1 MLDRM
6 VDPVLLGAH
15 VPTTGGVPNAPGNG
29 RLVAATAIQI
39 FTRNHRQWACK
50 PLGRGEAA
58 AFREALA
65 KSGVRAVL
73 SHASYLIN
81 LASVVPD
88 SLSRS
93 RTALIEEIR
102 RCHHL
107 GIPHA
112 VVHPGAHMGLGEKA
126 GLDAVARSLDH
137 VLRRTR
143 GRDVMVLLEVT
154 AGQGSCLGHS
164 FEQLAGILDRVK
176 EPERLGVCLDT
187 CHLNASGYDI
197 VSREGYEET
206 MDSFARTV
214 GLRKLKAIHLND
226 AKSARGSHLDR
237 HERAGRG
244 QLGLETFRRILND
257 PRLRGVPMVVET
269 PGPIEEWKKEIK
281 LLRGLV
287 APTAAAARRPKRA
300 TA

>member
-6 VDPVLLGAH
+6 AETVLLGAH
-15 VPTTGGVPNAPGNG
+15 VPTSGGVPNAPGNG
-29 RLVAATAIQI
+29 RLVEATAIQI
-39 FTRNHRQWACK
+39 FTRNQRQWACK
-50 PLGRGEAA
+50 PLAQGEAR
-58 AFREALA
+58 AFRQALA
-65 KSGVRAVL
+65 GSGVRAVL

-88 SLSRS
+88 FLEKSRC
-93 RTALIEEIR
+93 ALIEEIR
-102 RCHHL
+102 RCHDL
-107 GIPHA
+107 GIPHT

-143 GRDVMVLLEVT
+143 GRKVMVLLEVT
-154 AGQGSCLGHS
+154 AGQGSCLGHN

-197 VSREGYEET
+197 VSAEGYEQT
-206 MDSFARTV
+206 MEWFARTV

-226 AKSARGSHLDR
+226 AKSARGSRLDR
-237 HERAGRG
+237 HERAGQG
-244 QLGLETFRRILND
+244 QLGVETFRRILND

-269 PGPIEEWKKEIK
+269 PGPIEEWKKEIG
-281 LLRGLV
+281 LLRGLI
-287 APTAAAARRPKRA
+287 APAAKGRRQRA

>member
-1 MLDRM
+1 M
-6 VDPVLLGAH
+6 LLGAH
-15 VPTTGGVPNAPGNG
+15 VSTAGGVPNAPRSG
-29 RLVAATAIQI
+29 RTIGATAIQV

-50 PLGRGEAA
+50 PLARGEAA

-65 KSGVRAVL
+65 GSGVRIVL

-88 SLSRS
+88 FLAKS
-93 RTALIEEIR
+93 RTALALEIR

-107 GIPHA
+107 GIPHTI
-112 VVHPGAHMGLGEKA
+112 VHPGAHMGVGEKA

-137 VLRRTR
+137 VLGRTR
-143 GRDVMVLLEVT
+143 GRDVMPLVEVT

-164 FEQLAGILDRVK
+164 FEQLAGILDRLK
-176 EPERLGVCLDT
+176 EPERVGVCLDT

-197 VSREGYEET
+197 VSAEGYEET
-206 MDSFARTV
+206 MESFSRIV
-214 GLRKLKAIHLND
+214 GLAKLKAIHLND
-226 AKSARGSHLDR
+226 AKSARGSRLDR

-244 QLGLETFRRILND
+244 QLGLPAFRRILND

-269 PGPIEEWKKEIK
+269 PGPVEEWKKEIA

-287 APTAAAARRPKRA
+287 APATPRPQKRA

>member
-1 MLDRM
+1 MAET
-6 VDPVLLGAH
+6 VLLGAH

-39 FTRNHRQWACK
+39 FTRNQRQWACK
-50 PLGRGEAA
+50 PLGAAEAA
-58 AFREALA
+58 AFRAALRG
-65 KSGVRAVL
+65 SGVRAVL
-73 SHASYLIN
+73 AHASYLIN

-88 SLSRS
+88 FLEKSRH
-93 RTALIEEIR
+93 ALAEELR
-102 RCHHL
+102 RCHRL
-107 GIPHA
+107 GIPYA
-112 VVHPGAHMGLGEKA
+112 VVHPGAHMGAGEKA

-137 VLRRTR
+137 VLARTR
-143 GRDVMVLLEVT
+143 GRDVTVLLEVT
-154 AGQGSCLGHS
+154 AGQGTCLGHS

-197 VSREGYEET
+197 VSAEGYEET
-206 MDSFARTV
+206 MASFARTV

-226 AKSARGSHLDR
+226 AKSARGSRLDR

-244 QLGLETFRRILND
+244 LLGVETFRRILND
-257 PRLRGVPMVVET
+257 PRLRRVPMVVET
-269 PGPIEEWKKEIK
+269 PGPIEEWKKEIE

-287 APTAAAARRPKRA
+287 APAAAAPRRKRA

>member
-6 VDPVLLGAH
+6 SDPALVGAH
-15 VPTTGGVPNAPGNG
+15 VPTTGGVPNAPANG
-29 RLVAATAIQI
+29 AAVGATAIQI
-39 FTRNHRQWACK
+39 FTRNQRQWACK
-50 PLGRGEAA
+50 PLAAGEAA
-58 AFREALA
+58 AFRAALRG
-65 KSGVRAVL
+65 SGVRAVL

-88 SLSRS
+88 FLEKSRA
-93 RTALIEEIR
+93 TLVDELR

-107 GIPHA
+107 GIPYA
-112 VVHPGAHMGLGEKA
+112 IVHPGAHMGAGEDA

-143 GRDVMVLLEVT
+143 GRTATPLLEVT
-154 AGQGSCLGHS
+154 AGQGTCLGHS

-176 EPERLGVCLDT
+176 EPERVGVCLDT

-197 VSREGYEET
+197 VTAEGWERT
-206 MDSFARTV
+206 MDSFSRTV

-226 AKSARGSHLDR
+226 AKSARGSRLDR

-244 QLGLETFRRILND
+244 QLGLPTFRRILND
-257 PRLRGVPMVVET
+257 PRLRGIPMVVET
-269 PGPIEEWKKEIK
+269 PGPLEEWKKEIA
-281 LLRGLV
+281 LLRGLL
-287 APTAAAARRPKRA
+287 ASPARARRSGA
-300 TA
+300 A

>member
-1 MLDRM
+1 MAET
-6 VDPVLLGAH
+6 VLLGAH
-15 VPTTGGVPNAPGNG
+15 VPTTGGVANAPGKG
-29 RLVAATAIQI
+29 RLVEATAIQI
-39 FTRNHRQWACK
+39 FTRNQRQWACK
-50 PLGRGEAA
+50 PLAREEAR

-65 KSGVRAVL
+65 GSGVQAVL

-88 SLSRS
+88 FLEKSRC
-93 RTALIEEIR
+93 ALIEEIR
-102 RCHHL
+102 RCHDL

-112 VVHPGAHMGLGEKA
+112 VVHPGAHMGLGDKA

-137 VLRRTR
+137 ILRRTR
-143 GRDVMVLLEVT
+143 GRQVTVLLEVT

-164 FEQLAGILDRVK
+164 FEQLAEILDRVK

-197 VSREGYEET
+197 VSAEGYERT
-206 MDSFARTV
+206 MESFDRIV
-214 GLRKLKAIHLND
+214 GLHKLKAIHLND
-226 AKSARGSHLDR
+226 AKSARGSRLDR
-237 HERAGRG
+237 HERAGQG
-244 QLGLETFRRILND
+244 QLGVETFRRILND

-269 PGPIEEWKKEIK
+269 PGPIEEWKKEIG
-281 LLRGLV
+281 LLRGLI
-287 APTAAAARRPKRA
+287 APVARRRGQRA

>member
-1 MLDRM
+1 M
-6 VDPVLLGAH
+6 VDEVLLGAH
-15 VPTTGGVPNAPGNG
+15 VPTTGGVPNAPANG
-29 RLVAATAIQI
+29 RAVGATAIQV

-50 PLGRGEAA
+50 PMARAEAA
-58 AFREALA
+58 AFRRALA
-65 KSGVRAVL
+65 GSGVRAVL
-73 SHASYLIN
+73 SHASYLVN

-88 SLSRS
+88 FLEKSRA
-93 RTALIEEIR
+93 TLVEEIR

-112 VVHPGAHMGLGEKA
+112 VVHPGAHMGAGEEA

-143 GRDVMVLLEVT
+143 GRAVMPLLEIT

-197 VSREGYEET
+197 VTAEGYERT
-206 MDSFARTV
+206 MDSFSRIV
-214 GLRKLKAIHLND
+214 GLGKLKAIHLND
-226 AKSARGSHLDR
+226 AKSARGSRRDR

-257 PRLRGVPMVVET
+257 PRLLGVPMVVET
-269 PGPIEEWKKEIK
+269 PGPVEEWKKEIA

-287 APTAAAARRPKRA
+287 AAALPRRRQRA
-300 TA
+300 SA

>member
-1 MLDRM
+1 MRM
-6 VDPVLLGAH
+6 VDPMLLGAH
-15 VPTTGGVPNAPGNG
+15 VPTTGGVPQAPWNG
-29 RLVAATAIQI
+29 RTIAATAIQI
-39 FTRNHRQWACK
+39 FTRNQRQWACK

-65 KSGVRAVL
+65 GSGVRAVL

-88 SLSRS
+88 FLEKSRA
-93 RTALIEEIR
+93 ALVEEIR
-102 RCHHL
+102 RCHRL
-107 GIPHA
+107 GIPHTI
-112 VVHPGAHMGLGEKA
+112 VHPGAHMGTGEKA

-143 GRDVMVLLEVT
+143 GQEVMPLLEIT
-154 AGQGSCLGHS
+154 AGQGSCLAHS

-187 CHLNASGYDI
+187 CHMNASGYDI
-197 VSREGYEET
+197 VSAEGYERT
-206 MDSFARTV
+206 MESFARIV

-226 AKSARGSHLDR
+226 ARSARGSRLDR

-244 QLGLETFRRILND
+244 QLGLPAFRRILND
-257 PRLRGVPMVVET
+257 PRFFGVPMVVET
-269 PGPIEEWKKEIK
+269 PGPLEEWKKEIE

-287 APTAAAARRPKRA
+287 APAAPHRRQRA
-300 TA
+300 SA

>member
-1 MLDRM
+1 MLDAM
-6 VDPVLLGAH
+6 LLGAH
-15 VPTTGGVPNAPGNG
+15 VPTAGGVAQAPWNG
-29 RLVAATAIQI
+29 RAIAATAIQI
-39 FTRNHRQWACK
+39 FTRNQRQWAAK

-58 AFREALA
+58 AFRAALLG
-65 KSGVRAVL
+65 SGVRAVL

-88 SLSRS
+88 FLEKSRN
-93 RTALIEEIR
+93 ALVEELR
-102 RCHHL
+102 RCHRL

-112 VVHPGAHMGLGEKA
+112 VVHPGAHMGAGEKA

-143 GRDVMVLLEVT
+143 GKGATPLLEVT
-154 AGQGSCLGHS
+154 AGQGTCLGHS

-176 EPERLGVCLDT
+176 EPARVGVCLDT

-197 VSREGYEET
+197 VTAEGWERT
-206 MDSFARTV
+206 MESFSRTV

-226 AKSARGSHLDR
+226 ARSARGSRLDR
-237 HERAGRG
+237 QERAGRG
-244 QLGLETFRRILND
+244 QLGLPAFRRILND
-257 PRLRGVPMVVET
+257 PRLAGVPMVVET
-269 PGPIEEWKKEIK
+269 PGPLEEWRKEIE

-287 APTAAAARRPKRA
+287 APQASGRRQRA

>member
-1 MLDRM
+1 MADTL
-6 VDPVLLGAH
+6 LLGAH

-29 RLVAATAIQI
+29 RLVEATAIQI
-39 FTRNHRQWACK
+39 FTRNQRQWACT
-50 PLGRGEAA
+50 PLALGEAA
-58 AFREALA
+58 AFRQALA
-65 KSGVRAVL
+65 GSGVRAVL

-88 SLSRS
+88 FLEKSR
-93 RTALIEEIR
+93 RALVEEVR
-102 RCHHL
+102 RCHDL

-143 GRDVMVLLEVT
+143 GRKVMVLLEVT

-197 VSREGYEET
+197 VSAEGYEQT
-206 MDSFARTV
+206 MERFAGTV

-226 AKSARGSHLDR
+226 AKSARGSRLDR
-237 HERAGRG
+237 HERAGQG

-257 PRLRGVPMVVET
+257 PRLRCVPMVVET
-269 PGPIEEWKKEIK
+269 PGPIEEWKKEIG

-287 APTAAAARRPKRA
+287 APAAAHRRQRA

>member
-39 FTRNHRQWACK
+39 FTRNQRQWAGK

-58 AFREALA
+58 AFRAALA
-65 KSGVRAVL
+65 GSGVRAVL

-81 LASVVPD
+81 LASIVPD
-88 SLSRS
+88 VLSRS

-107 GIPHA
+107 GIPHT
-112 VVHPGAHMGLGEKA
+112 VVHPGAHMGMGEKA

-187 CHLNASGYDI
+187 CHLNASGHDI
-197 VSREGYEET
+197 VSPEGYEET
-206 MDSFARTV
+206 VESFARTV

-226 AKSARGSHLDR
+226 AKSARGSRLDR

-244 QLGLETFRRILND
+244 QLGLDTFRRILND
-257 PRLRGVPMVVET
+257 PRLRRVPMVVET
-269 PGPIEEWKKEIK
+269 PGPIEEWKKELE

-287 APTAAAARRPKRA
+287 APPAPRRPKRA

>member
-6 VDPVLLGAH
+6 MATALLGAH

-29 RLVAATAIQI
+29 TAIGATAIQI

-50 PLGRGEAA
+50 PLGGGEVA
-58 AFREALA
+58 AFRAALRG
-65 KSGVRAVL
+65 SGVRAVL

-88 SLSRS
+88 FLEKSRH
-93 RTALIEEIR
+93 ALVEELR
-102 RCHHL
+102 RCHRL

-112 VVHPGAHMGLGEKA
+112 VVHPGAHMGAGEKA

-137 VLRRTR
+137 VHRRTR
-143 GRDVMVLLEVT
+143 GRQATVLLEIT
-154 AGQGSCLGHS
+154 AGQGTCLGHS

-176 EPERLGVCLDT
+176 DPERVGVCLDT

-197 VSREGYEET
+197 VSAEGWERTIE
-206 MDSFARTV
+206 SFARTV

-226 AKSARGSHLDR
+226 AKSARGSRLDR

-244 QLGLETFRRILND
+244 QLGLETFRRILNE
-257 PRLRGVPMVVET
+257 PRLSGIPMVVET
-269 PGPIEEWKKEIK
+269 PGPLEEWKKEIAV
-281 LLRGLV
+281 LRALIAE
-287 APTAAAARRPKRA
+287 APARTRRSGAA
-300 TA
+300 